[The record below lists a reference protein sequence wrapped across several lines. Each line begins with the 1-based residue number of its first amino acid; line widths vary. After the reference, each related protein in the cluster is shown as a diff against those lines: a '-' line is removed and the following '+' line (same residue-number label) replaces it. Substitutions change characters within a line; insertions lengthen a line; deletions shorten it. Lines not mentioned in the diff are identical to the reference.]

1 MQSCQPPTEGKLAKH
16 EIAQHKVMR
25 KLISSIVGVSHNAQV
40 DNESTQM
47 GSTHREWRWGGIKNN
62 NSDRQN
68 INSGET
74 DGVLLP
80 LAQGFEAVGS
90 VRKLTSD
97 R

>member
-1 MQSCQPPTEGKLAKH
+1 MVLV
-16 EIAQHKVMR
+16 IMR
-25 KLISSIVGVSHNAQV
+25 KLTMSQHKWEVRT
-40 DNESTQM
+40 ES
-47 GSTHREWRWGGIKNN
+47 GGGGGIKNN